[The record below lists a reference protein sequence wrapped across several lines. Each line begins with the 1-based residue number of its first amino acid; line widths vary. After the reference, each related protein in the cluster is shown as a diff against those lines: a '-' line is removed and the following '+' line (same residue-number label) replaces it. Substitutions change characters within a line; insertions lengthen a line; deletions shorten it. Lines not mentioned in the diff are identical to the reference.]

1 MEAQTAAAPRFS
13 LKLMMRYRPKGEV
26 RWRDTKT
33 LNVSS
38 SGAVFLTK
46 EILQPS
52 STLEVEIFMKSGE
65 LNAGTIRAASEV
77 VRQNAGDG
85 GLVTVIRHSKYE
97 MQSDA
102 AVDTPAVSKT

>member
-1 MEAQTAAAPRFS
+1 MDTRTTAAPRFS
-13 LKLMMRYRPKGEV
+13 LKLMMRFRRKGED

-52 STLEVEIFMKSGE
+52 SSLEVEIFMKSGDVD
-65 LNAGTIRAASEV
+65 AGVIRASSEV

-85 GLVTVIRHSKYE
+85 GLVTVIRHIKYE
-97 MQSDA
+97 MQSDTA
-102 AVDTPAVSKT
+102 LDTPVVSKT